1 MNDAVVLKVNES
13 EFAGWKEVEIGVG
26 IERIARDFSLSVTR
40 KWPGATDVPR
50 RVSQGDLCEVFIG
63 KDKLLTGYVFAT
75 PIRYDSKTI
84 SVGVKGRSKTA
95 DLVDCSAIYKTGQ
108 WVKAKIEKIAAD
120 LVKPFEKIKIIALAS
135 TGGSMPDHTI
145 KEGESVF
152 ESLDRMLTH
161 RQLLATDD
169 ADGNVVFI
177 KVGAGGRATTSLE
190 YGKNIKAAN
199 APLDYKDVFTEYTVR
214 GQRSAH
220 NENSGEAAYSS
231 TATVTNKMIK
241 RYRKLLINQS
251 GQVDN
256 QVCKDRAQFENAH
269 RAAKALETTYTVQGW
284 RQADGSLWLPN
295 LIVKVVDPV
304 IGFDADMLIVEVIYR
319 ENENGRT
326 ADITVGPEQGYTP
339 SPEVKQ
345 AKSSQW
351 KDVKAAK

>member
-1 MNDAVVLKVNES
+1 MSDEVTLSVNGTS
-13 EFAGWKEVEIGVG
+13 FAGWKEVKIGVG
-26 IERIARDFSLSVTR
+26 IERLARDFTLTVTR

-50 RVSQGDLCEVFIG
+50 RVKQGDLCELYIG

-75 PIRYDSKTI
+75 PIRYDDKTV

-108 WVKAKIEKIAAD
+108 WLRAKIEKISAD
-120 LVKPFEKIKIIALAS
+120 LVKPFDKIKIIAQAS
-135 TGGSMPDHTI
+135 TGAAMPEHKI
-145 KEGESVF
+145 NEGETVF

-161 RQLLATDD
+161 RQLLAMDD

-199 APLDYKDVFTEYTVR
+199 APLDYKDVFKQYTVR
-214 GQRSAH
+214 GQRSAWG
-220 NENSGEAAYSS
+220 EDSGEAAYSS
-231 TATVTNKMIK
+231 SFSVENKIIQ
-241 RYRKLLINQS
+241 RYRKLTISQS
-251 GQVDN
+251 GQVDT

-295 LIVKVVDPV
+295 LIVKVVDPI
-304 IGFDADMLIVEVIYR
+304 IGFDGDMLIVEVAYLK
-319 ENENGRT
+319 NENGTT
-326 ADITVGPEQGYTP
+326 AEITVGPEQGYIP
-339 SPEVKQ
+339 APE
-345 AKSSQW
+345 AKTKADGW
-351 KDVKAAK
+351 TGVKAAK

>member
-1 MNDAVVLKVNES
+1 MSDEVTLSVNGTS
-13 EFAGWKEVEIGVG
+13 FGGWKEVEIAVG
-26 IERIARDFSLSVTR
+26 IERLARDFSLAVTR

-50 RVSQGDLCEVFIG
+50 RVKQGDLCELFIG

-75 PIRYDSKTI
+75 PIRYDDKTV

-108 WVKAKIEKIAAD
+108 WVKAKIEKITAD
-120 LVKPFEKIKIIALAS
+120 LIKPFEKIKIIANAL
-135 TGGSMPDHTI
+135 TGAAMPDHTI
-145 KEGESVF
+145 NEGETVF

-199 APLDYKDVFTEYTVR
+199 APLDYKDVFSEYTVN
-214 GQRSAH
+214 GQRSAW
-220 NENSGEAAYSS
+220 NEDSGEAAYSS
-231 TATVTNKMIK
+231 TFTVTNKIIQ
-241 RYRKLLINQS
+241 RYRKLLITLS
-251 GQVDN
+251 GQADT
-256 QVCKDRAQFENAH
+256 QACKDRAQFENAH

-295 LIVKVVDPV
+295 LIVKVIDPV
-304 IGFDADMLIVEVIYR
+304 IGFDADMLIVEVTYR
-319 ENENGRT
+319 KNENGTT
-326 ADITVGPEQGYTP
+326 ADITVGPELGYIP
-339 SPEVKQ
+339 PPE
-345 AKSSQW
+345 AKAAKTDTWSG
-351 KDVKAAK
+351 VKAAK